1 MPISRADPRELD
13 APHDGRWAVMLHPI
27 VDTDL
32 SDIVT
37 APTISRPTA
46 RPRPLLFE
54 PPQDGRWA
62 VMLPPIVDTEL
73 SEIVIAPTIGR
84 AIGGD
89 GAVVVAAAREG
100 DERQPTDD
108 RDGRVAFIA
117 GVSAAEVAPIVRAP
131 TVGGA
136 GCREG
141 ARVVV
146 AGADERD

>member
-13 APHDGRWAVMLHPI
+13 APHDGRWAVMLH
-27 VDTDL
+27 
-32 SDIVT
+32 
-37 APTISRPTA
+37 
-46 RPRPLLFE
+46 
-54 PPQDGRWA
+54 
-62 VMLPPIVDTEL
+62 PIVDTEL

-108 RDGRVAFIA
+108 RDGRVAGIA